1 MKKSTSGKL
10 AMRLTGAIT
19 RFIVNII
26 FYILVVAVVY
36 KGATFLYHFSY
47 EVFGSVAR
55 TEEPGTNVPVQIYR
69 GETTM
74 NIATKLETSLVIVD
88 KYSFYFKTMLKNYAI
103 MPGTYILNTSMD
115 YNEIL
120 AVITDAS
127 NSIAEEESIESA
139 VDGIGG
145 GKGEPD
151 ADADG
156 NGSDKESAGGSDSKS
171 QTDGKE
177 DVDPGLKDAGQT
189 GGSEGKR
196 S

>member
-10 AMRLTGAIT
+10 ALRLTGAIT
-19 RFIVNII
+19 RFILNII
-26 FYILVVAVVY
+26 FYILVAAAVY

-55 TEEPGTNVPVQIYR
+55 APEPGTNVPIQIYR

-88 KYSFYFKTMLKNYAI
+88 KYSFYFKTKLKNYDI

-120 AVITDAS
+120 AVITDAK
-127 NSIAEEESIESA
+127 NSIAAEESIESA
-139 VDGIGG
+139 KDGIGG
-145 GKGEPD
+145 TKGGEGDGDGTD
-151 ADADG
+151 AGTALP
-156 NGSDKESAGGSDSKS
+156 
-171 QTDGKE
+171 DGKE
-177 DVDPGLKDAGQT
+177 PAKDGSGGTGTVNPADTSNT
-189 GGSEGKR
+189 GGAKGEKP
-196 S
+196 